1 MPTSVRTSPLH
12 SQSPS
17 SLVRA
22 FEVMP
27 NTADSIRQFVI
38 EHFLFGQAGDL
49 SDEASFLEKGII
61 DSTGVLELVAHVES
75 QYGIKVNDDELLPDN
90 LDSIDA
96 LCAFIARK
104 RSSAG
109 QPTT

>member
-1 MPTSVRTSPLH
+1 M
-12 SQSPS
+12 
-17 SLVRA
+17 
-22 FEVMP
+22 
-27 NTADSIRQFVI
+27 
-38 EHFLFGQAGDL
+38 EHFLFGVDNGM
-49 SDEASFLEKGII
+49 SDDASFLELGVI